1 MANEF
6 QPTPMV
12 HTLFGTLTADPV
24 KRTNEQTGKS
34 RVTFSIADNNPRNGI
49 DPTTQKV
56 RATFLDLVAFGQ
68 VGEHILTSMRKGD
81 RFVGAGVPKSYV
93 STLNVLNAQT
103 QQVEEV
109 KIGRINWTVEY
120 GGPDLT
126 FATAQVAKVQYNGG
140 GQGNPAGGYQQPQQ
154 GYQQQPPLQQPG
166 YAPQPMQQPAA
177 QPGYAPQPMQQ
188 PAPQQAYQPQ
198 PGSDATY

>member
-1 MANEF
+1 MPNVSLV
-6 QPTPMV
+6 T
-12 HTLFGTLTADPV
+12 HTAPSSSIRPV
-24 KRTNEQTGKS
+24 ARARSAPRRCSSLVGRAELVLARAVAATHRLPLQETKATHNLAWLDYLDGDLPRALVGLRAAHVLGSPDDS
-34 RVTFSIADNNPRNGI
+34 RVAI
-49 DPTTQKV
+49 DL
-56 RATFLDLVAFGQ
+56 AQ
-68 VGEHILTSMRKGD
+68 VL
-81 RFVGAGVPKSYV
+81 
-93 STLNVLNAQT
+93 AQT

-177 QPGYAPQPMQQ
+177 Q
-188 PAPQQAYQPQ
+188 QAYQPQ